1 MKAARLLKALAI
13 YRAFAGLSVWLAPS
27 QMARAFGLKVGEDSA
42 LAYVGR
48 LAAIRELTLGV
59 GPVLSQGE
67 ARRTWLRLALM
78 CDVSDTV
85 AAVAGAR
92 GGGLSASATARTAA
106 VTITSGFLTAAA
118 LQSEPTDAAHPDTG
132 GCSNA

>member
-1 MKAARLLKALAI
+1 MKAARVLKALAI

-27 QMARAFGLKVGEDSA
+27 QMARAFCLKVGEDSA

-92 GGGLSASATARTAA
+92 GAPAS
-106 VTITSGFLTAAA
+106 AAA
-118 LQSEPTDAAHPDTG
+118 LRSAACGADSTI
-132 GCSNA
+132 SRRRARSAR

>member
-1 MKAARLLKALAI
+1 VKGERVVQALAI
-13 YRAFAGLSVWLAPS
+13 YRAFAGVSVWLAPS
-27 QMARAFGLKVGEDSA
+27 QMARVFALETGDGSA
-42 LAYVGR
+42 LAYAGR
-48 LAAIRELTLGV
+48 LAAVRELTLGV

-92 GGGLSASATARTAA
+92 GGGLSASASFRDRRL
-106 VTITSGFLTAAA
+106 IG
-118 LQSEPTDAAHPDTG
+118 
-132 GCSNA
+132 

>member
-1 MKAARLLKALAI
+1 
-13 YRAFAGLSVWLAPS
+13 
-27 QMARAFGLKVGEDSA
+27 MARVFGLKVGEDSA

-48 LAAIRELTLGV
+48 LAAIRELTPGV

-67 ARRTWLRLALM
+67 ARRTWLRLALT

-92 GGGLSASATARTAA
+92 GGGLSAGATARTAA

-118 LQSEPTDAAHPDTG
+118 LQSEPTDVAHPDTG
-132 GCSNA
+132 GCSNT

>member
-1 MKAARLLKALAI
+1 MKAARVLKALAI

-92 GGGLSASATARTAA
+92 CGADSTISRRRARSAR
-106 VTITSGFLTAAA
+106 
-118 LQSEPTDAAHPDTG
+118 
-132 GCSNA
+132 